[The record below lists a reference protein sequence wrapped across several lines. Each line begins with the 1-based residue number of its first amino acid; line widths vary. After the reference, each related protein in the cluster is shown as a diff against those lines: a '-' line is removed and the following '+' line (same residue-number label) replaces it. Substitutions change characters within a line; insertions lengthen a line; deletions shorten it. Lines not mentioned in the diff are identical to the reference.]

1 MGHLHDEQLLLNFVV
16 AAVVDSIVVVAVD
29 NVLVDLKVVV
39 GVVQL

>member
-16 AAVVDSIVVVAVD
+16 AAVDSIVVVAVD

-39 GVVQL
+39 GVVLL